1 MLTAWLRKTFR
12 GVLEAVARFFNRLG
26 VTPNQLTL
34 IGLLLQGIVAVVI
47 AAGYLQLAGILLI
60 FFSIFDAFDGTL
72 ARMTGQV
79 SRFGAFFDATIDRYA
94 ESIVLFGLLVYYSG
108 QPDST
113 TQTLL
118 IYVAIVGSL
127 LVSYTRAKAES
138 LGIPCKDGILTPR
151 RASRAVGHR
160 PAARHLAA
168 DCRSPRCADSGAL
181 AAGDP
186 EQCDSDPAGPGGS
199 QDRTRTGCG
208 LWPAWLRTAR
218 AESGAHISWDASCG
232 TPIVGQ
238 S

>member
-34 IGLLLQGIVAVVI
+34 IGLVLQGIVAVVI

-72 ARMTGQV
+72 ARMTGQA

-138 LGIPCKDGILTPR
+138 LDIPCKEGILT
-151 RASRAVGHR
+151 
-160 PAARHLAA
+160 
-168 DCRSPRCADSGAL
+168 
-181 AAGDP
+181 
-186 EQCDSDPAGPGGS
+186 
-199 QDRTRTGCG
+199 
-208 LWPAWLRTAR
+208 R
-218 AESGAHISWDASCG
+218 AERVVLLVIGLLLGTWQPIAALPDALTVVLWLLAILSNVTAVQRVLAVRKTVREQDAASGQPG
-232 TPIVGQ
+232 
-238 S
+238 

>member
-34 IGLLLQGIVAVVI
+34 IGLVLQGIVAAVI
-47 AAGYLQLAGILLI
+47 AVGYLQLAGILLI

-94 ESIVLFGLLVYYSG
+94 ESFVLFGLLVYYTG

-138 LGIPCKDGILTPR
+138 LDIPCKEGILT
-151 RASRAVGHR
+151 
-160 PAARHLAA
+160 
-168 DCRSPRCADSGAL
+168 
-181 AAGDP
+181 
-186 EQCDSDPAGPGGS
+186 
-199 QDRTRTGCG
+199 
-208 LWPAWLRTAR
+208 R
-218 AESGAHISWDASCG
+218 AERVVLLVIGLLLGTWQPIAALPDALTVVLWLLAILSNVTAIQRVFAVRKTVREQDAASGQPG
-232 TPIVGQ
+232 
-238 S
+238 

>member
-34 IGLLLQGIVAVVI
+34 IGLVLQSIVAVVI
-47 AAGYLQLAGILLI
+47 ATGYLRLAGILLI

-94 ESIVLFGLLVYYSG
+94 EAIVLFGLLVYYAG
-108 QPDST
+108 QPDSS

-118 IYVAIVGSL
+118 IYAAIVGSL

-138 LGIPCKDGILTPR
+138 LNIPCKDGILT
-151 RASRAVGHR
+151 
-160 PAARHLAA
+160 
-168 DCRSPRCADSGAL
+168 
-181 AAGDP
+181 
-186 EQCDSDPAGPGGS
+186 
-199 QDRTRTGCG
+199 
-208 LWPAWLRTAR
+208 R
-218 AESGAHISWDASCG
+218 AERVVLLVIGLLLGTWQPIAALPDAL
-232 TPIVGQ
+232 TIVLWLLAILSNVTAIQRVLVVRRTVRLQESSEGKPG
-238 S
+238 

>member
-26 VTPNQLTL
+26 VSPNQLTL
-34 IGLLLQGIVAVVI
+34 IGLILQGIVAAVI

-138 LGIPCKDGILTPR
+138 LGIPCKEGILT
-151 RASRAVGHR
+151 
-160 PAARHLAA
+160 
-168 DCRSPRCADSGAL
+168 
-181 AAGDP
+181 
-186 EQCDSDPAGPGGS
+186 
-199 QDRTRTGCG
+199 
-208 LWPAWLRTAR
+208 R
-218 AESGAHISWDASCG
+218 AERVVLLVIGLLLGTWQPIAALPDALTVVLWLLAILSNV
-232 TPIVGQ
+232 TAIQRVLAVHKTVREQDALPDQ
-238 S
+238 PA